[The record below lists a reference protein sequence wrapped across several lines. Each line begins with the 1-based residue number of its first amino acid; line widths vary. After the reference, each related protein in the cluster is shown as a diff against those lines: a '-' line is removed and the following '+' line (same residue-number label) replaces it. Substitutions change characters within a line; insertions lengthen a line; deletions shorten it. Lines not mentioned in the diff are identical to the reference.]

1 MFSFKLTKKNG
12 NLVHINETTKI
23 SYQLFLDKLQEGQ
36 EVEVFM
42 GLTSDNGS
50 LAQLAKIHAC
60 IRELAKESGYT
71 FDEMKFIVKKHS
83 GLCYDGGGAE
93 YCKSFKECSKDE
105 LAMAIESAIE
115 IGRDL
120 NINLA

>member
-1 MFSFKLTKKNG
+1 MFSFKLIKKNG
-12 NLVHINETTKI
+12 KLVYINENTKI

-42 GLTSDNGS
+42 GLTSDTGS
-50 LAQLAKIHAC
+50 LAQLAKVHAC

-71 FDEMKFIVKKHS
+71 FEEMKFIVKKHS

-93 YCKSFKECSKDE
+93 YCKSFKDCSKDE

-115 IGRDL
+115 LGRDL

>member
-71 FDEMKFIVKKHS
+71 FDEMKILVKKHS
-83 GLCYDGGGAE
+83 GLYYDGGDAE

-105 LAMAIESAIE
+105 LAMAIESAVE

-120 NINLA
+120 NINL